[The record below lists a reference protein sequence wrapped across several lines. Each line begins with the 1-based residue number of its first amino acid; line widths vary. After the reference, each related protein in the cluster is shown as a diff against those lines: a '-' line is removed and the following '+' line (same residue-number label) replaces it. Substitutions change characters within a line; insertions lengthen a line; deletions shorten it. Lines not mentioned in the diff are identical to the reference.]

1 MVSDTL
7 LSIEGR
13 MQKAV
18 EALKK
23 ELASIRT
30 GRANPALVE
39 HIRVEYAGVPTP
51 LVQIAGISVPEAR
64 LIFIQPWDKNS
75 IRPIEKAILASDL
88 GLTPTSDGNVIRI
101 NIPPLTEER
110 RKELIKLVRKR
121 IEEGKI
127 EIRNFRRDALNTFRD
142 MEKNKDISQDEHRRA
157 QEQLQKLTDK
167 FIIDVE
173 KLGQDKEK
181 ELAEV

>member
-51 LVQIAGISVPEAR
+51 LVQISGISVPEAR
-64 LIFIQPWDKNS
+64 LIVIQPWDKNS

-88 GLTPTSDGNVIRI
+88 GLTPTNDGNVIRI